1 VSATRAV
8 RGFSHVVASCNSP
21 CWCGADSPIS
31 YAVERRFGDFEALW
45 KYLSVVAF
53 RLPVQLPEMPVGG
66 VKTFLSRNESS
77 VVSARRVA
85 FQRLLVLIADTPALQ
100 LLSPVVS
107 FLLPTA
113 TALTGMRRASFTS
126 GASLMATSSV
136 MLGTSGIMAAPASSR
151 MTPPSLVT
159 PALSRRMLVPVRGP
173 GTSGGAAAAA
183 AMTTPAL
190 VAVASTPTLATMA
203 ATPTLAAV
211 AATPAVVAVASTP
224 TLAAMAGAGS
234 RTP

>member
-1 VSATRAV
+1 
-8 RGFSHVVASCNSP
+8 
-21 CWCGADSPIS
+21 
-31 YAVERRFGDFEALW
+31 VERRFGDFEALW

-190 VAVASTPTLATMA
+190 VAVA
-203 ATPTLAAV
+203 ATPALAAM
-211 AATPAVVAVASTP
+211 AATPAVAG
-224 TLAAMAGAGS
+224 MAGAGS
-234 RTP
+234 RTVTPRSVVMGAGVVAPELTVAHESSGSGSTGSVDDEDEEPSSTRSSLSL